1 MIPYN
6 LCESKWVSKVKKGV
20 KNNYKEYQPI
30 YEIFVGISLVI
41 IFVLATLTALSSFL

>member
-6 LCESKWVSKVKKGV
+6 ICESKWLSKIKKS
-20 KNNYKEYQPI
+20 YREYQPV

-41 IFVLATLTALSSFL
+41 IFVLTVLTLLSSFL

>member
-6 LCESKWVSKVKKGV
+6 ICESKWLNKVKRS
-20 KNNYKEYQPI
+20 YKEYQPI

-41 IFVLATLTALSSFL
+41 IFVLALLTAISSFL

>member
-6 LCESKWVSKVKKGV
+6 ICESKWLNKVKRS
-20 KNNYKEYQPI
+20 YKEYQPI

-41 IFVLATLTALSSFL
+41 IFVLALLTTLSSFL

>member
-6 LCESKWVSKVKKGV
+6 ICESKWLNKVKKS
-20 KNNYKEYQPI
+20 YREYQPV

-41 IFVLATLTALSSFL
+41 IFVLTVLTLLSSFI

>member
-6 LCESKWVSKVKKGV
+6 ICESKWLNKVKK
-20 KNNYKEYQPI
+20 NYREYQPI

-41 IFVLATLTALSSFL
+41 IFVLTVLTLLSSFL